1 MVRPGDRAL
10 AQQINERLATFHH
23 ESRGLPGIQ
32 PLPRREVFLAQVI
45 ESVRRVRYVSVMRHR
60 GVSERRAD
68 PNDELFD
75 PLKAAVFFQ
84 EQGELDEAFWMVFI
98 FVHFGKHSRGGW
110 RYARQVYGC
119 LGEQNHKWD
128 WATTSSDPAAFRVWL
143 NAHQQQIRV
152 PGVPGGFGNHRKY
165 QSLDAY
171 SDTGTGA
178 AFETYVDWV
187 GPPRT
192 HAQLIDQ
199 SLQRV
204 DWNPRRAFREL
215 YNSMNHV
222 ASFGRTARFDYLA
235 MIGKL
240 ELAAIEP
247 GSTYMQNSTG
257 PLSGARLLFGVHH
270 GATQLDQWLIELEAQ
285 LGVGMQ
291 VLEDALCNWQKSP
304 DIFEPF
310 RE

>member
-10 AQQINERLATFHH
+10 AQQIDERLDTFHH
-23 ESRGLPGIQ
+23 ETRGLPGIQ
-32 PLPRREVFLAQVI
+32 PLARREVFLAQVI
-45 ESVRRVRYVSVMRHR
+45 ESVRRVRYVAVMRNR
-60 GVSERRAD
+60 GVNERRAD

-84 EQGELDEAFWMVFI
+84 EQGELDEAFWMVFL

-110 RYARQVYGC
+110 RYAREVYGC
-119 LGEQNHKWD
+119 LGEQNHRWD
-128 WATTSSDPAAFRVWL
+128 WATTSANPAAFRVWL

-152 PGVPGGFGNHRKY
+152 PGIPGGFGNHRKY

-178 AFETYVDWV
+178 AFETYVEWV

-192 HAQLIDQ
+192 HAELIDQ
-199 SLQRV
+199 TLQGV
-204 DWNPRRAFREL
+204 DRNPRRAFREL
-215 YNSMNHV
+215 YNGMNHV

-240 ELAAIEP
+240 QLAAIEP
-247 GSTYMQNSTG
+247 DSTYMQSSTG
-257 PLSGARLLFGVHH
+257 PLSGARLLFGVQH
-270 GATQLDQWLIELEAQ
+270 GAAQLDQWLIELESH

-291 VLEDALCNWQKSP
+291 VLEDSLCNWQKSP

-310 RE
+310 RG

>member
-1 MVRPGDRAL
+1 MVRPGDRTL
-10 AQQINERLATFHH
+10 AQEIDERLTTFHH
-23 ESRGLPGIQ
+23 RTRDLPGIQ
-32 PLPRREVFLAQVI
+32 PLARRKAFLAQII
-45 ESVRRVRYVSVMRHR
+45 ESVRRVKYVSVMRDR

-75 PLKAAVFFQ
+75 PLKVAVLFL
-84 EQGELDEAFWMVFI
+84 EQGGVDEAFWMVFL

-110 RYARQVYGC
+110 RYAREVYGC
-119 LGEQNHKWD
+119 LGERNHTWD
-128 WATTSSDPAAFRVWL
+128 WVTTSADPAAFRVWL

-152 PGVPGGFGNHRKY
+152 PGVPGGFGSHRKY

-178 AFETYVDWV
+178 AFGTYVEWV

-192 HAQLIDQ
+192 HEELMDQ
-199 SLQRV
+199 ALQRV
-204 DWNPRRAFREL
+204 NWNPRRAFREL

-247 GSTYMQNSTG
+247 DSTYMQNSTG

-270 GATQLDQWLIELEAQ
+270 GAAQLDQWLIELEAQ

-304 DIFEPF
+304 DTFIPF
-310 RE
+310 RG

>member
-1 MVRPGDRAL
+1 MMNYSTLLNQRSCSRNKGILMRPFGWCSSSSISANIAEGDG
-10 AQQINERLATFHH
+10 TMH
-23 ESRGLPGIQ
+23 
-32 PLPRREVFLAQVI
+32 
-45 ESVRRVRYVSVMRHR
+45 VRYTGALVSRT
-60 GVSERRAD
+60 
-68 PNDELFD
+68 
-75 PLKAAVFFQ
+75 
-84 EQGELDEAFWMVFI
+84 I
-98 FVHFGKHSRGGW
+98 GGTW
-110 RYARQVYGC
+110 V
-119 LGEQNHKWD
+119 
-128 WATTSSDPAAFRVWL
+128 TTSADPAAFRVWL
-143 NAHQQQIRV
+143 NAHQEQIRV

-178 AFETYVDWV
+178 AFETYVNWV
-187 GPPRT
+187 RPPRT
-192 HAQLIDQ
+192 HAELIGQ
-199 SLQRV
+199 ALQRV

-247 GSTYMQNSTG
+247 DSTYMQGSTG

-270 GATQLDQWLIELEAQ
+270 GAAQLDQWLIELEAQ

-304 DIFEPF
+304 DVFVPF
-310 RE
+310 REQQYTNPAR